1 MNSPEAT
8 GNLWPSKQFIDFYS
22 IPNFIDEVPY
32 GVDELEISA
41 GAEILKENG
50 ILICKLQ
57 IGKHVTFNSY
67 FLKLF

>member
-50 ILICKLQ
+50 ISVKLE
-57 IGKHVTFNSY
+57 IGKHVTGNSY